1 MTDKEAMEYAIHSN
15 VLEGYVYTEEQIEF
29 LMSIA
34 EGKITV
40 EEAIK
45 IISEKQKV
53 YMKDLYIQDNGTLKN
68 KLNISGNEILQIK
81 KDQFI
86 KNI

>member
-29 LMSIA
+29 LMNVA

-45 IISEKQKV
+45 IISEK
-53 YMKDLYIQDNGTLKN
+53 
-68 KLNISGNEILQIK
+68 
-81 KDQFI
+81 
-86 KNI
+86 